1 MKYKIFEKGG
11 QQMKHKKTNINHQ
24 YIHCLFH
31 LIMALVIT
39 QVLAANV
46 SAEEKILKGK
56 TVNINTATVEEFM
69 QVPLITKELAKA
81 IVEYREEAGEFQVIE
96 ELLQVDGFDRTLL
109 RKIKGFLL
117 LEGIGGDE
125 CTC

>member
-1 MKYKIFEKGG
+1 
-11 QQMKHKKTNINHQ
+11 MKHKKTNINHQ

-96 ELLQVDGFDRTLL
+96 ELLQVDGFNRTLL